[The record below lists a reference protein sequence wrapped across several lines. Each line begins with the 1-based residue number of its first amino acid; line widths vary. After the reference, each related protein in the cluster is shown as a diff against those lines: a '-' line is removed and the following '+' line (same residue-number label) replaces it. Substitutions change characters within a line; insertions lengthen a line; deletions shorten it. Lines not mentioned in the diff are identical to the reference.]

1 MSLKIPGEREDGKK
15 KKAAVDKR
23 MKDTDAY
30 VYNKLD
36 EDGGTKMTYT
46 ITRYS
51 DDDGT
56 VVKGQGHKREDSDI
70 TRGTA
75 EGLGKS
81 S

>member
-1 MSLKIPGEREDGKK
+1 MC
-15 KKAAVDKR
+15 
-23 MKDTDAY
+23 
-30 VYNKLD
+30 NKLD